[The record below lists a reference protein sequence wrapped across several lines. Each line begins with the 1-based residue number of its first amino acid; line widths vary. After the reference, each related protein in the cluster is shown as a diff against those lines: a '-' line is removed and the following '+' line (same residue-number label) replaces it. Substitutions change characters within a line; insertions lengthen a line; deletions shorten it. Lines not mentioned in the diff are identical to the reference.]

1 MKLAYEPLITPLVKM
16 IRRMRE
22 EAGPSSGI
30 SSHNN
35 SNGSTPVLSHNHS
48 LSNGASTGTGSLWVI
63 VDGLEVVGEMS
74 IEAFELMTGRK
85 APRNLMT
92 RVCNET
98 WERQSAP
105 FQPQR

>member
-1 MKLAYEPLITPLVKM
+1 MRNTAQAPSAITTNTIAAMLT
-16 IRRMRE
+16 
-22 EAGPSSGI
+22 GDSTWSS
-30 SSHNN
+30 
-35 SNGSTPVLSHNHS
+35 STPR
-48 LSNGASTGTGSLWVI
+48 GANTPSGTSTPTSGGGGALWVI
-63 VDGLEVVGEMS
+63 VDGLEVVGEMA

>member
-1 MKLAYEPLITPLVKM
+1 M

-22 EAGPSSGI
+22 EAGPGSGI

-35 SNGSTPVLSHNHS
+35 SNGSTPVLAHNHN
-48 LSNGASTGTGSLWVI
+48 LSNGASPGTGTGSLWVI